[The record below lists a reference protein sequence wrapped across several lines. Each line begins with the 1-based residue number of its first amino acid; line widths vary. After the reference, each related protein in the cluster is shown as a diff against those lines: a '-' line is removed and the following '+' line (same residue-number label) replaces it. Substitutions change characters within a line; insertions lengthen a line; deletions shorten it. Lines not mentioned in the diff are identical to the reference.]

1 MITRSAI
8 KTTVKA
14 NVNGQTK
21 EFVGYGKDS
30 KEAMANII
38 KDLVSSKAQI
48 LESVTENVVLGIDE
62 SLFFKNAAEV
72 KKNKKGE

>member
-21 EFVGYGKDS
+21 EFTGYGKDS
-30 KEAMANII
+30 KEATANVIME
-38 KDLVSSKAQI
+38 LVSSKAQI

-62 SLFFKNAAEV
+62 SLFFKNAVEV